1 MPTALRI
8 WAIVGLLLLCARC
21 VQGQFVYFDRTYD
34 IDNMTERCSNVLYD
48 SGDNYIFF
56 TSGIRFTSQGGTHLT
71 SFSVDELGEPHQI
84 DSHFEDSSRF
94 EIGHIEW
101 AHDGGIVC
109 FFSKSTSLHNF
120 NFFLRKVTSDGE
132 FLWERQYGDSALSSA
147 AVQMIRT
154 AGHGFLLVGQ
164 ESSGIDGD
172 MHVIKTDSL
181 GHLQWER
188 SYGGSLFDCGT
199 SAVQTPDGG
208 FLILGWTRS
217 FGNGQRDF
225 YLVKVDSLGNLEWQR
240 TYGGGDMETG
250 MSIIALI
257 DDNFLLAGA
266 QVNGGINKGKIIKI
280 NPTGGIIWQKEY
292 IHPDCTACEVNQVK
306 ELADGTIA
314 GTGVCDKVGEGNS
327 GWLFKANAVGNE
339 VWQRKYNKNQYTD
352 LFYHVLATEDAGF
365 LLSGQAL
372 LPGEGGQNAW
382 LLKVDSV
389 GCTYADC
396 LVGVDELSSKVVADV
411 WPNPA
416 SSFLNIEWQ
425 EAGEAAIRLFDMT
438 GKQVLRQSGSGQR
451 EVVDVSGLPSGLY
464 MLQLVQGEMKS
475 SSRIV
480 VQH

>member
-1 MPTALRI
+1 MSP
-8 WAIVGLLLLCARC
+8 AIINSILLTGLLLCQSMAW
-21 VQGQFVYFDRTYD
+21 GQPIYFDRTYD
-34 IDNMTERCSNVLYD
+34 IDNMTERSSNVLHSADGGYLFFKTGNQF
-48 SGDNYIFF
+48 SG
-56 TSGIRFTSQGGTHLT
+56 GQGSRL
-71 SFSVDELGEPHQI
+71 SFYELDGYGEPLFLE
-84 DSHFEDSSRF
+84 SVFEDSSRHANPYIA
-94 EIGHIEW
+94 E
-101 AHDGGIVC
+101 ASDGNIVC
-109 FFSKSTSLHNF
+109 FYAKSTYQHNY
-120 NFFLRKVTSDGE
+120 NFFLRKTAVTGE
-132 FLWERQYGDSALSSA
+132 LLWEREFGDSLLTSA
-147 AVQMIRT
+147 PFQVIETIDR
-154 AGHGFLLVGQ
+154 GFLLVGQ
-164 ESSGIDGD
+164 EASSTDGD

-314 GTGVCDKVGEGNS
+314 GTGVCDKDGEGNS

-451 EVVDVSGLPSGLY
+451 ARVEVSALPSGLY
-464 MLQLVQGEMKS
+464 VLQLVQGEAKS
-475 SSRIV
+475 SLKIV